1 MQTVNKQ
8 QRTTNRPPKWA
19 DRFLQWYCRPDLLEE
34 IQGDA
39 FELFYRTASTNQTKA
54 RLQFSWN
61 VIRFFKWSNIKQTK
75 NNYSSTNGAM
85 FKSYLIAG
93 FRNAIR
99 HRLNSSINIL
109 GLSLALGIA
118 ITSFIIIDN
127 QFHADFFHENMNRIY
142 QVTSIIEVDK
152 RTEEWSDSPIML
164 GPSTFQNQDA
174 IETFTRIEFG
184 YANIRHRDD
193 VFNEQLWFVD
203 PAFFDMFSFPITTGN
218 GLVLSQK
225 NQLVL
230 EKEIAKKY
238 FGETDPIGQS
248 LSLKFREH
256 DKQEFFVSAVFERPT
271 GSTLYPTIILP
282 IANFRDLEP
291 EKADDWAYLVDGTF
305 IMLRSGHSVN
315 ELTAHMKMH
324 VATQNTASPQWLI
337 NEFRFRPLKGL
348 GLVSNEIVS
357 SVSEGSQR
365 EGLISLGVIA
375 TFLLI
380 LASLNY
386 MNVSIAT
393 VATRLKEIGI
403 RKVIGGQKREII
415 HQFLTENFLMCALA
429 MLVGCL
435 LAYLFFLPGFNS
447 LFPSN
452 ILFGFSSGNI
462 MFLFFA
468 GLLLFIGLLSG
479 AYPAFYIASFQ
490 PIQILQ
496 GREKFGQR
504 SLFSRV
510 LLTLQ
515 FIFAF
520 ITIVGSFVFI
530 DNSIYLKNKDWGYK
544 HDNLIAVR
552 VEEKSKF
559 LALRDRLTT
568 NQSIIKMAGT
578 DGHIGKSN
586 SRITFLYNEQ
596 RIETVD
602 FQVGYNYLETMNLRL
617 KEGRSFDQTIQSDE
631 VESVIINETFA
642 KTLGWANPIG
652 QAFELDSVK
661 RYVIGVVEDF
671 HYEGF
676 YHVLGPVL
684 FRIANE
690 DDFNFLAIQVR
701 AGHVNETQEL
711 VKSTWASIAPD
722 DTYEGFVQD
731 EVLADFNRN
740 TDANVQLL
748 IFISTITV
756 LLASLGLFGLVSF
769 NTTRRMKEYSIRKVL
784 GANAMQIFQLMNRD
798 YVFILTTAFVIGAPA
813 GFLLV
818 NPLIHLAYPDPKAA
832 GPLPF
837 MIAVFLMVLAVAITV
852 LSQLIRIARENPS
865 DVLKID

>member
-39 FELFYRTASTNQTKA
+39 YELFYRTASTNQTKA

-282 IANFRDLEP
+282 IANFQDLEP

-315 ELTAHMKMH
+315 ELTAQMKMH

-452 ILFGFSSGNI
+452 VLFGFSSGNI

-504 SLFSRV
+504 NLFSRV

-520 ITIVGSFVFI
+520 MTIVGSFVFI

-642 KTLGWANPIG
+642 KTLGWSNPIG

-690 DDFNFLAIQVR
+690 DDYNFLAIQVR
-701 AGHVNETQEL
+701 AGHVYETQEL

-731 EVLADFNRN
+731 EVFADFNRN

-769 NTTRRMKEYSIRKVL
+769 NTTRR
-784 GANAMQIFQLMNRD
+784 
-798 YVFILTTAFVIGAPA
+798 
-813 GFLLV
+813 
-818 NPLIHLAYPDPKAA
+818 
-832 GPLPF
+832 
-837 MIAVFLMVLAVAITV
+837 
-852 LSQLIRIARENPS
+852 
-865 DVLKID
+865 